1 MIDRGARVWGRFLG
15 EHAVPSSPDR
25 FDFAAREDDV
35 AREMAAASAGFWQSA
50 TRRLAR
56 EINIGWWFSCLMP
69 MAVAIG
75 LIGMFGMLLVR
86 WRGGNSALVVFAI
99 VTALGAAAIIA
110 WWRSRT
116 RFETVAS
123 ARVRLEE
130 SLGLK
135 ARLTAASAGIG
146 SWPARPVDAAFVW
159 PVRWQWQ
166 QPLGWAAAITVLL
179 MLAARAPVAEPG
191 GPKTYSIEKPPDARI
206 VEEWMDALRREEAV
220 DERSVERV
228 RDRIAELMERPTEDW
243 YEHASLEAA
252 GTLKEQTA
260 AEIAE
265 LMENLAKAEAAA
277 AQLSEMTEAIPQDVR
292 EALAKDL
299 KLAALALEMGGFKP
313 PADLAEL
320 LRELQG
326 RELGELTPGE
336 CEGLCEKLGENRE
349 LLLRALAESPD
360 LNLDTLAMLAL
371 PGEGGIQRGRA
382 DAELKLGEEHDLKTS
397 RKEKVNQ
404 ALDPERAALDEL
416 LAVVDGEHDIDET
429 AYTGPTAG
437 GTAKEG
443 DGGTSVEVDS
453 LLPAEQRV
461 VRRFF
466 E

>member
-1 MIDRGARVWGRFLG
+1 M
-15 EHAVPSSPDR
+15 PSGPDR

-56 EINIGWWFSCLMP
+56 EINIGWWLAAWMP

-75 LIGMFGMLLVR
+75 LVGMFAMLLVR
-86 WRGGNSALVVFAI
+86 WRGGHSGLVFVVIALALCSAAI
-99 VTALGAAAIIA
+99 VA
-110 WWRSRT
+110 WWRGRN
-116 RFETVAS
+116 RFESVAS

-130 SLGLK
+130 ALGLK

-146 SWPARPVDAAFVW
+146 SWPARPADATVTW
-159 PVRWQWQ
+159 PVRWRWQ
-166 QPLGWAAAITVLL
+166 QPLGWVAAITVLL
-179 MLAARAPVAEPG
+179 MLAARVPVADPG
-191 GPKTYSIEKPPDARI
+191 APKTYSIEKPPDARV
-206 VEEWMDALRREEAV
+206 VEQWMDALRREEAV

-260 AEIAE
+260 AQLAE

-277 AQLSEMTEAIPQDVR
+277 AQLREMTDAVPQDLR
-292 EALAKDL
+292 DALAKDL

-326 RELGELTPGE
+326 RELADLTPGE
-336 CEGLCEKLGENRE
+336 CQGLCEKLGANRE
-349 LLLRALAESPD
+349 LLLRALAESPELD
-360 LNLDTLAMLAL
+360 LDGLPMLAV
-371 PGEGGIQRGRA
+371 PGGGGIQRGRA
-382 DAELKLGEEHDLKTS
+382 DAELTLGEENDLKTT

-404 ALDPERAALDEL
+404 ALDPERAAPDEL

-429 AYTGPTAG
+429 AYTGPTTG
-437 GTAKEG
+437 GAAKEG
-443 DGGTSVEVDS
+443 DGGSSAEVDS
-453 LLPAEQRV
+453 LLPAEQKV

>member
-1 MIDRGARVWGRFLG
+1 M
-15 EHAVPSSPDR
+15 PSGPDR

-56 EINIGWWFSCLMP
+56 EINIGWWFSRLMP
-69 MAVAIG
+69 MVVTIG
-75 LIGMFGMLLVR
+75 LVGMFTMLLVR
-86 WRGGNSALVVFAI
+86 WRGGSVFGVFLGIAIALGTAAI
-99 VTALGAAAIIA
+99 VA
-110 WWRSRT
+110 WWRGRSQ
-116 RFETVAS
+116 FESVAS

-130 SLGLK
+130 ALALK
-135 ARLTAASAGIG
+135 TRLTAASAGVG
-146 SWPARPVDAAFVW
+146 SWPTRPDDAAFVW
-159 PVRWQWQ
+159 PVRWRWQ
-166 QPLGWAAAITVLL
+166 QPLGWVAAITVLL
-179 MLAARAPVAEPG
+179 MLAARVPVADPG
-191 GPKTYSIEKPPDARI
+191 APKTYTIEKPPDARV
-206 VEEWMDALRREEAV
+206 VEQWMDALRREEAV

-260 AEIAE
+260 AELTE

-277 AQLSEMTEAIPQDVR
+277 AQLREMTEAIPQDVR
-292 EALAKDL
+292 DALAKDL

-326 RELGELTPGE
+326 RDLAELTPGE
-336 CEGLCEKLGENRE
+336 CEGLCEKLGANRE
-349 LLLRALAESPD
+349 LLLRALAKSPELD
-360 LNLDTLAMLAL
+360 LDALAMLAV
-371 PGEGGIQRGRA
+371 PGEGGIDRGRA

-404 ALDPERAALDEL
+404 ALDIERAAPDEL

-429 AYTGPTAG
+429 AYTGPAAG

-453 LLPAEQRV
+453 LLPAEQKV

>member
-1 MIDRGARVWGRFLG
+1 M
-15 EHAVPSSPDR
+15 PSGPDR

-35 AREMAAASAGFWQSA
+35 AREMAAASASFWQAA

-56 EINIGWWFSCLMP
+56 EINVGWWLSCLMP

-75 LIGMFGMLLVR
+75 LVGIFAMLLVR
-86 WRGGNSALVVFAI
+86 WRGGNPGVVLVAI
-99 VTALGAAAIIA
+99 VVALCTAAIIA
-110 WWRSRT
+110 WQRVRSR
-116 RFETVAS
+116 FESAAS

-135 ARLTAASAGIG
+135 ARLTAASAGVG
-146 SWPARPVDAAFVW
+146 SWPARPSDSAFTW
-159 PVRWQWQ
+159 PVRWRWQ
-166 QPLGWAAAITVLL
+166 QPLGWVAAITVLL
-179 MLAARAPVAEPG
+179 MLAARVPVADPG
-191 GPKTYSIEKPPDARI
+191 APKTYSIEKPPDARV
-206 VEEWMDALRREEAV
+206 VEQWMDALRREEAV

-228 RDRIAELMERPTEDW
+228 RERIAELMERPTEDW

-260 AEIAE
+260 AELAE

-277 AQLSEMTEAIPQDVR
+277 AQLREMTEAIPQDVR
-292 EALAKDL
+292 DALAKDL

-326 RELGELTPGE
+326 RDLAELTPAE
-336 CEGLCEKLGENRE
+336 CEGLCEKLGANRE
-349 LLLRALAESPD
+349 LLLHALADSPELD
-360 LNLDTLAMLAL
+360 LENLAMVAV
-371 PGEGGIQRGRA
+371 PGVGGLERGRG
-382 DAELKLGEEHDLKTS
+382 DAELKLGEEHDLKTT

-404 ALDPERAALDEL
+404 ALDAERAAPDEL

-429 AYTGPTAG
+429 AYTGPTSG

-443 DGGTSVEVDS
+443 DGGTSVAVDS